1 MNYKNK
7 NINKRNKNKIVKI
20 IGFEGCSWIDA
31 YKEFYANNIIYDSII
46 FYDYKFKNSEDLNNY
61 IIKKPIVPIILINNH
76 MLLII
81 SINDL
86 ENLLN
91 KENIEDVKFISNS
104 LIDYNLIKDN
114 YLISKNKEIKSFINK
129 YYDSYT
135 V

>member
-1 MNYKNK
+1 
-7 NINKRNKNKIVKI
+7 
-20 IGFEGCSWIDA
+20 
-31 YKEFYANNIIYDSII
+31 
-46 FYDYKFKNSEDLNNY
+46 
-61 IIKKPIVPIILINNH
+61 